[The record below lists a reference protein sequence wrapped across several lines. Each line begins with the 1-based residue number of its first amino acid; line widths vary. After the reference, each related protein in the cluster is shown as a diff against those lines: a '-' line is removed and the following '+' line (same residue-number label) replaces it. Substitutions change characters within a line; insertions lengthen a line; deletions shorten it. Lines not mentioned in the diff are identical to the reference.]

1 MPKHY
6 GGMSYTRQKY
16 VHSMPQS
23 MIKRFTLGDAKG
35 EYSHVTFLK
44 VTSPGEIGS
53 GALEAARVTANKVLE
68 KTGGPFM
75 LKVFVYPHEVV
86 REHKFMGFAGADRL
100 SRGMSASFGRPKS
113 RAAKVVA
120 GQAIM
125 AIYTKGDAV
134 DVARTALKRASKKLP
149 LPYEIVVEETG
160 GAETQAEASTSDQ

>member
-6 GGMSYTRQKY
+6 GSMAYTRQKY
-16 VHSMPQS
+16 VHSMPQP
-23 MIKRFTLGDAKG
+23 MIKRFTIGDTKA
-35 EYSHVTFLK
+35 EYSNVVLLK

-53 GALEAARVTANKVLE
+53 GSLEAARVTANKVLE
-68 KTGGPFM
+68 KNGGSFL

-100 SRGMSASFGRPKS
+100 SRGMTKSFGRPAT

-120 GQAIM
+120 GQTIV

-134 DVARTALKRASKKLP
+134 DVAKTALKRASKKLP
-149 LPYEIVVEETG
+149 LPYEIVVEEIQ
-160 GAETQAEASTSDQ
+160 EEASTTN